1 MHDHNQDRMDGYI
14 MDDKKMKAQLFYGP
28 GDVRFEE
35 TDIPGVGRGE
45 ALVKIRSAL
54 TCGSDLKTYRRGHPT
69 MIVDGSVFGHEWAG
83 DIIELGEGVE
93 DFSIG
98 DRVVAVN
105 SVPCFK
111 CYYCKLERYSMCE
124 NLVYNN
130 GAYAEYI
137 KIPSDIL
144 AVNTIKIPRHI
155 DYSQAALLEPLACA
169 VHGIDESNITEGDMV
184 AVNGAGPIGLFF
196 TALAKLKGAI
206 VISSDLSEE
215 RIKVARELGADLT
228 VNASEVDDQVS
239 AVKDL
244 TEGGRGV
251 DVAIEATGFPKVW
264 EMTIL
269 MARKGGTVNLFG
281 GCASGTSINI
291 DTKLLHYSELTIKGI
306 YHHTPYYVKKAFKL
320 IDKGLFDT
328 KKFITADMPLSRLVD
343 ALELMGKQRGIKY
356 NITT

>member
-1 MHDHNQDRMDGYI
+1 

-35 TDIPGVGRGE
+35 TDIPRVGRGE

-215 RIKVARELGADLT
+215 RLKVARELGADLT

>member
-1 MHDHNQDRMDGYI
+1 MNIG
-14 MDDKKMKAQLFYGP
+14 KMKAQLFYGP
-28 GDVRFEE
+28 QDVRFEE
-35 TDIPGVGRGE
+35 TGIPEIGPGE
-45 ALVKIRSAL
+45 ALVKIKSAL

-69 MIVDGSVFGHEWAG
+69 MIVEGSVFGHEWAG

-93 DFSIG
+93 DFSVG

-111 CYYCKLERYSMCE
+111 CYYCKLQRYSMCE

-137 KIPSDIL
+137 KIPRDIL
-144 AVNTIKIPRHI
+144 AVNTIKIPEHVE
-155 DYSQAALLEPLACA
+155 YSSAALTEPLACA

-196 TALAKLKGAI
+196 VALAKLKGAI
-206 VISSDLSEE
+206 VISSDLSDE
-215 RIKVARELGADLT
+215 RLKVAKELGADLT
-228 VNASEVDDQVS
+228 INASKVEDQIR

-244 TEGGRGV
+244 TDGGRGV

-269 MARKGGTVNLFG
+269 MARNGGTVNLFG

-291 DTKLLHYSELTIKGI
+291 DTKLLHYSELTIKGV

-320 IDKGLFDT
+320 IEKGLFNA
-328 KKFITADMPLSRLVD
+328 KKFITADMPLSRLVE
-343 ALELMGKQRGIKY
+343 ALELMGQQKGIKY
-356 NITT
+356 NITNQ